1 MTDAEKLQL
10 EEDRTTFELKCL
22 LDIKDFKVF
31 QDEAE
36 KIWILDK
43 LKKHNF
49 NVSKTAIEIRIQR
62 SHLYNKIIK
71 YKIPINR
78 KLKHSYLNGRHM
90 VIFNP
95 NGDRF
100 DFIIKNEPELTE
112 TIKSGL
118 QFVYIRKSNL
128 AYMAKKIFSRI
139 ENLTNVK

>member
-1 MTDAEKLQL
+1 MTYAEQL
-10 EEDRTTFELKCL
+10 KQDRMIFELKCL
-22 LDIKDFKVF
+22 LDIKDFKIF

-49 NVSKTAIEIRIQR
+49 NVTKTATEIRIQR

-71 YKIPINR
+71 YKIPIDR
-78 KLKHSYLNGRHM
+78 KLKYSYSNGKYM

-100 DFIIKNEPELTE
+100 NFIIKNEPELTE
-112 TIKSGL
+112 TIKCGL

-128 AYMAKKIFSRI
+128 VYM
-139 ENLTNVK
+139 